1 MEKTQMGFIVIS
13 ESKTTNTPLII
24 DFLKGFIGNHI
35 QVSYE
40 NQYTTVLYENFDR
53 NVLSE
58 GLSSLWEDIS
68 DFKVFISK
76 TYYKKTLIERD
87 ILSVKKLLDCTDF
100 QYGLFDES
108 KLCLEAIN
116 TNNKQELKSLV
127 LGIYS
132 NDSQVLE
139 MIRVFLECNMNT
151 SLAAKKLYM
160 HRNTLINRLDK
171 FKLVT
176 GYDLKDF
183 KDAYLIYSLL

>member
-13 ESKTTNTPLII
+13 ESKATNTPLII

-87 ILSVKKLLDCTDF
+87 ILSVKKLLDSTDF
-100 QYGLFDES
+100 QYGLLDES

-116 TNNKQELKSLV
+116 TNNKQELKNLV